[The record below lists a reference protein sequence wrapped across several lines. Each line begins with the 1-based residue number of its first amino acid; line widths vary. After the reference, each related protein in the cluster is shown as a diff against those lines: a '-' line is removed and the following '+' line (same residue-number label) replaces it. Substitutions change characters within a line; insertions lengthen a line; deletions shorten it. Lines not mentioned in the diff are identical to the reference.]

1 VDASL
6 FLKSFGA
13 MQALSISIRGLVLP
27 IPKMESSGFVS
38 VELGGY
44 TAQMCPFRT
53 PSSEETGTLC
63 ILKDAMPLPADELIP
78 MASMLR
84 RAPINVSVVVQDVA
98 SGGEMRT
105 VAHGRLLEGDI
116 PVERTRDVEATSLG
130 LGGLR
135 GVEVLPIGQLE
146 VEVELV
152 DNDTVQ
158 RGVVHLSIVGLELR
172 TKEEERLPMP
182 LAKAPSTPMG
192 ASTHQHPH
200 HHQPGKNV
208 VFSKSPVGVDERG
221 GAAGDVEEHA
231 VVAEDDAEDADV
243 EEEEEH
249 DVDDDDIDEAIQ
261 HMLHRVNLQGSVESL
276 HESLAGVGVSACVD
290 GEVVV
295 VEGSP
300 MQQHT
305 HATPPPPAAETSLHR
320 RPRRREFIFPAVGMC
335 SEGETRVQL
344 ARFSTVAPGSPPGPD
359 LTHSAAATLANID
372 RQRQVLVRP
381 REQGSPSPSRL
392 PVAVPRKRSVML
404 HYTKQ

>member
-1 VDASL
+1 
-6 FLKSFGA
+6 

-44 TAQMCPFRT
+44 AAHMCPFRT

-63 ILKDAMPLPADELIP
+63 ILKDAMPMAADELIP

-84 RAPINVSVVVQDVA
+84 RAPINVSVVVQDFS

-146 VEVELV
+146 VEVELA

-158 RGVVHLSIVGLELR
+158 RGVVYLSIVGLELR
-172 TKEEERLPMP
+172 PKGEERLPMP
-182 LAKAPSTPMG
+182 PTKTPSTPMSSG
-192 ASTHQHPH
+192 TYQHAR
-200 HHQPGKNV
+200 HHQPGKKV

-221 GAAGDVEEHA
+221 GAAGE
-231 VVAEDDAEDADV
+231 VAEHTV
-243 EEEEEH
+243 EEEEE
-249 DVDDDDIDEAIQ
+249 DEDEDDDLDEAIQ
-261 HMLHRVNLQGSVESL
+261 QMLSRANFQGSVESL
-276 HESLAGVGVSACVD
+276 RESLVGANVSASAD
-290 GEVVV
+290 KEVIV

-300 MQQHT
+300 LQHAPPP
-305 HATPPPPAAETSLHR
+305 ATPPAATVAPLR
-320 RPRRREFIFPAVGMC
+320 RPRRREFIFPAVGLG

-344 ARFSTVAPGSPPGPD
+344 ARYSTVAPGSPGPG

-372 RQRQVLVRP
+372 RQRQALVRP
-381 REQGSPSPSRL
+381 RRPGSPSPPRL
-392 PVAVPRKRSVML
+392 PVAVPHKQPATL
-404 HYTKQ
+404 LYTKL

>member
-1 VDASL
+1 
-6 FLKSFGA
+6 

-27 IPKMESSGFVS
+27 IPKIESSGFVS

-44 TAQMCPFRT
+44 AAQMCPFRT

-63 ILKDAMPLPADELIP
+63 ILKDAMPMPTDELIP
-78 MASMLR
+78 MATMLR
-84 RAPINVSVVVQDVA
+84 RAPINVSVVVQDFA

-135 GVEVLPIGQLE
+135 GVEVLPMGQLE

-172 TKEEERLPMP
+172 TKGEERLPMP
-182 LAKAPSTPMG
+182 LAKAPSTPMA

-221 GAAGDVEEHA
+221 GAAGDVDEHT
-231 VVAEDDAEDADV
+231 VDAEED
-243 EEEEEH
+243 EEEEE
-249 DVDDDDIDEAIQ
+249 DDDDDLDEAIQ
-261 HMLHRVNLQGSVESL
+261 QMLCRVNLKGSVESL
-276 HESLAGVGVSACVD
+276 HESLVDVGVGVGVE

-300 MQQHT
+300 LQQHA
-305 HATPPPPAAETSLHR
+305 HATPPPPAAEAPCH
-320 RPRRREFIFPAVGMC
+320 RPRRREFIFPAVGLG

-344 ARFSTVAPGSPPGPD
+344 ARFSSVAPGSPGPG

-372 RQRQVLVRP
+372 RQRQVLVRQ

-392 PVAVPRKRSVML
+392 PVAVPRRPLAML